1 MAVTGEHLA
10 GFIEIS
16 RSGKN
21 SVKANGG
28 LKQMQQGKEP
38 VSHSCATW
46 AGRGQVLMTGGVDG
60 NIYMWNPAGGTKMG
74 VMSYAEILQTKY
86 EGGYSANIHTMR
98 CFQAGNTE
106 LVLVGGSIPKQKN
119 TVTAMAYRDK

>member
-1 MAVTGEHLA
+1 LA

-21 SVKANGG
+21 NVKANGG

-46 AGRGQVLMTGGVDG
+46 AGQGKVLLTGGVDG
-60 NIYMWNPAGGTKMG
+60 NIYMWNATAGTKMG
-74 VMSYAEILQTKY
+74 IQKS
-86 EGGYSANIHTMR
+86 GSANI
-98 CFQAGNTE
+98 
-106 LVLVGGSIPKQKN
+106 
-119 TVTAMAYRDK
+119 